1 MIFFF
6 LLQGSAGLCDS
17 LSIVR
22 RLRSLT
28 SSLSQRTHASTSPS
42 ASRPSFQSH
51 TQLHKKLSPANND
64 IPQRKRDSI
73 VQSPTIFS
81 PFDFTDEDYAKFSV
95 TYIGSAALNPPLS
108 QQSVLDALRVFSEQ
122 GTAAGQ
128 AAITKNSIDMQVS
141 ALGINLSDRKRR
153 LFINRNYPRK
163 QLEGYCAHPCDD
175 NYFAFASQRPG
186 YSSSLKVHV
195 FRRGSESVPQILDA
209 IQFWLEIDPTPS

>member
-1 MIFFF
+1 M
-6 LLQGSAGLCDS
+6 
-17 LSIVR
+17 R

-28 SSLSQRTHASTSPS
+28 TSLSQRTHPSTS
-42 ASRPSFQSH
+42 AVTRPSFQSH

-64 IPQRKRDSI
+64 IPQRKRDS
-73 VQSPTIFS
+73 VVHSPTIFS
-81 PFDFTDEDYAKFSV
+81 PFDFTNEDYAKFSV

-128 AAITKNSIDMQVS
+128 AAIMRNSIDMQVS
-141 ALGINLSDRKRR
+141 ALGINLSDRKRK

-175 NYFAFASQRPG
+175 NYFAFASRRPG
-186 YSSSLKVHV
+186 YASSLKVHV
-195 FRRGSESVPQILDA
+195 FKRGSESVPQILDA
-209 IQFWLEIDPTPS
+209 IQFWLEIDPTLHH